1 MIKQVNIPGFTFTDM
16 VTIDKGVSGDKK
28 YRVVTSD
35 GQILLLRISN
45 IESMVPNSL
54 DISVIDWD
62 LFDDNIYGDP
72 WSEFSKI
79 LNADVSPKYTTGLL
93 RGYFEG
99 EPPEEFWRILAVY
112 LTSGAMMLVT
122 WAVFREPSF
131 LDSCI
136 QTASDVLLWYD
147 GMERQIPTWYLQEC
161 CEYK

>member
-1 MIKQVNIPGFTFTDM
+1 M
-16 VTIDKGVSGDKK
+16 V
-28 YRVVTSD
+28 
-35 GQILLLRISN
+35 SN
-45 IESMVPNSL
+45 DL

-62 LFDDNIYGDP
+62 LFDDNIFGDP
-72 WSEFSKI
+72 WSEFNKI

-136 QTASDVLLWYD
+136 QTAKDVLLWYD

-161 CEYK
+161 SEYK